1 MVKSSVAWVE
11 GHISRRTRFARRAT
25 HPDGMPDPLRG
36 TRQDGDVPRKNRHHS
51 PATQLISLPSPTR
64 HSRGSTGRGHAPEV
78 LMPPI
83 RHLRTIAVAGVALG
97 LASCGGSSTAPKAP
111 PAALTGLPRELT
123 AVETSVRD
131 AANAFSF
138 ALWRRVNQ
146 VQRDQNV
153 FISPLSASFAL
164 VMRMN
169 GAATHTSAEIPAG
182 LHFL

>member
-1 MVKSSVAWVE
+1 MTLPARSSVVA
-11 GHISRRTRFARRAT
+11 RAAPRRAVAGRPGT
-25 HPDGMPDPLRG
+25 GAPRAPPGRG
-36 TRQDGDVPRKNRHHS
+36 A

-64 HSRGSTGRGHAPEV
+64 HSRGSTGRGHTPEV
-78 LMPPI
+78 LMTPI
-83 RHLRTIAVAGVALG
+83 RHLRTMSVVVVALG

-153 FISPLSASFAL
+153 FI
-164 VMRMN
+164 
-169 GAATHTSAEIPAG
+169 
-182 LHFL
+182 